1 MLLRYQRKHFYEVPL
16 PARECSPHG
25 LMFRLVFAV
34 YPVNITAAALQVSG
48 KVECVSDEV
57 FKHITMSGACWAIA
71 DLFLC
76 LCVSLLLLPAFQQWR
91 YHQH

>member
-1 MLLRYQRKHFYEVPL
+1 
-16 PARECSPHG
+16 
-25 LMFRLVFAV
+25 MFRLVFAV